1 MKRIERVKNL
11 NRHMRLKTFD
21 NELTITFINNL
32 LRLVNELDFENRKN
46 Y

>member
-1 MKRIERVKNL
+1 
-11 NRHMRLKTFD
+11 MRLKTFD